1 MFRLLICAS
10 LLALPLAAQQQPTDR
25 EMAFIYELNRA
36 RSDPQRYD
44 TENSMGGLLDGVAAQ
59 PPLALN
65 LNLVESA
72 RFHAEEM
79 AANGYFA
86 HQSDVT
92 GDWPNEMVRDAGYPL
107 VSSWPDGANYLESLA
122 VIGTSGSSISYHPND
137 ALKALLVDAGIS
149 PPGHR
154 IHLLAMDSFN
164 GAFREV
170 GTGYAE
176 GDGWTGG
183 INAAAYWAIHTGRRN
198 ADPIWLTG
206 VVYNDTNT
214 NGRYDMGEG
223 LSGVTVSAVN
233 GITKNTTSTTGGGW
247 SIDVT
252 AGTWN
257 ITCSGGAFTGTAT
270 ATVNMTTFNIE
281 VDFESGDPQGEI
293 AFGDQIPTSPG
304 GGNNDDDGG
313 GGGGCSTAEGSN
325 LLLVL
330 LLSGALI
337 GLARIRVGTRLRRIA
352 RSLHYVQDPE
362 SAVGGRNTPWAASGV
377 DMKSVALLV
386 TVATACLLSGC
397 TFFQDDVYK
406 AQAGHYWSDDFS
418 SVEAAIHDEL
428 AERFGKEAVFRAD
441 VEWKYN
447 NWTVISEQ
455 RARGHDKY
463 RTRVTA
469 YPQLDADG
477 MYSPVVIAKQEVY
490 TGASPSGRGGPTAM
504 YSNMWTEAGRDV
516 ELEVELSNAIYNR
529 IHAPADPAKKDS
541 SGAGGQ

>member
-1 MFRLLICAS
+1 MFRLLLVAS
-10 LLALPLAAQQQPTDR
+10 LLALPLAAQQQPTAR

-44 TENSMGGLLDGVAAQ
+44 TENSMGGLLNGVAAQ

-65 LNLVESA
+65 LNLVQSS
-72 RFHAEEM
+72 RFHANEM
-79 AANGYFA
+79 AVNGYFA
-86 HQSDVT
+86 HTSAVN
-92 GDWPNEMVRDAGYPL
+92 GDQPNKMVRDAGYPL
-107 VSSWPDGANYLESLA
+107 VTSWPNNANYLESLA
-122 VIGTSGSSISYHPND
+122 VIGTSGSSISYPPND
-137 ALKALLVDAGIS
+137 ALKALLVDAGVN

-164 GAFREV
+164 QAFREV

-198 ADPIWLTG
+198 VDPIWLTG
-206 VVYNDTNT
+206 VVYNDANT
-214 NGRYDMGEG
+214 NGRYDEGEG

-247 SIDVT
+247 SIDVS
-252 AGTWN
+252 AGNWN
-257 ITCSGGAFTGTAT
+257 VTCSGGAFIGTAT
-270 ATVNMTTFNIE
+270 ASVNMTSFNIE

-293 AFGDQIPTSPG
+293 AFGDQIPTPPG
-304 GGNNDDDGG
+304 GGGG
-313 GGGGCSTAEGSN
+313 GGSGDGGGGCSTDSGSS
-325 LLLVL
+325 LWLVL
-330 LLSGALI
+330 LLGAAVA
-337 GLARIRVGTRLRRIA
+337 GLARIGVNSRLHRIA

-362 SAVGGRNTPWAASGV
+362 SAVSARNTPWAASGV
-377 DMKSVALLV
+377 DMRTVALSV
-386 TVATACLLSGC
+386 IVATACLLSGC
-397 TFFQDDVYK
+397 TVFQDDIYK
-406 AQAGHYWSDDFS
+406 AQAGYYWSDDFS
-418 SVEAAIHDEL
+418 SVEQAIHDEF
-428 AERFGKEAVFRAD
+428 AERFGENAVFRAD

-477 MYSPVVIAKQEVY
+477 MYSPIVIAKQEVY
-490 TGASPSGRGGPTAM
+490 TGASASGRGGPTAM
-504 YSNMWTEAGRDV
+504 YSNMWTEAGRDT

-529 IHAPADPAKKDS
+529 IHAPAGAAKDN
-541 SGAGGQ
+541 GAGGK